1 MLCSENFSNERDG
14 SKMTM
19 KDVWEKLSA
28 EQKVE
33 AERQVEI
40 LRRGAVEIVPEEEL
54 KLKIAES
61 LADNRPLK
69 IKLGLDPSAP
79 DIHVGHTV
87 VLHKL
92 RQFQELGHHVQ
103 LLIGDFTGRIGDPT
117 GKSETRKQL
126 TEEDVKRNA
135 ETYKKQIFKILD
147 PEQTTVCYNSEWLSP
162 LTFAD
167 VVELS
172 AKLTVARV
180 LERDDFSK
188 RYTSGQPIHVHEFF
202 YPLMQGYDSVALKC
216 DVELGG
222 TDQKFN
228 LLMGRTLQK
237 EYGVPA
243 QVAIMMPLLE
253 GLDGVNKM
261 SKSLGNYIGIDEAPN
276 EIYGK
281 AMSVPDELMLKYYE
295 LATDLSHDELSA
307 LRAGIEDG
315 SVHPRDAKMRLAATF
330 VRMYHGEE
338 AASEAERHFVT
349 VFQQRAL
356 PDDIEEV
363 ELAAGELE
371 EGGIRL
377 VKLLV
382 TLGLQATN
390 GEAKRSI
397 QQGGVRLNEEKV
409 TDPNASV
416 EVKDGDIL
424 QVGKRKFAKIKLA

>member
-1 MLCSENFSNERDG
+1 
-14 SKMTM
+14 MTM

-28 EQKVE
+28 EQKAE

-307 LRAGIEDG
+307 LRTGIEDG

-371 EGGIRL
+371 DGGIRL